1 MALPFVTPNEL
12 SKAFE
17 ALSRRLDSLES
28 SGLVVPENVSA
39 FKNDAGYLT
48 KADLKGYATKEDLSA
63 VEAEIPTSESFAT
76 AEQLAEVAIVA
87 TEASAGVEEI
97 KQTYPD
103 PDSAV
108 IFKDLGVDGDGTRTV
123 RLASPIPPLPSDYE
137 TRDYSLVVSGGR
149 LAWEPK

>member
-39 FKNDAGYLT
+39 FKNDAGYIT
-48 KADLKGYATKEDLSA
+48 KDDLKGYAT
-63 VEAEIPTSESFAT
+63 
-76 AEQLAEVAIVA
+76 AEQLAQVAEKA
-87 TEASAGVEEI
+87 EEAYAGVEEI
-97 KQTYPD
+97 RQTYPD
-103 PDSAV
+103 PNSAV

-137 TRDYSLVVSGGR
+137 TRDYSLVVSGGK